1 MFSLVNVRHHVVAK
15 PKQRILCL
23 NQTTLH
29 CFVLSNITYE
39 YLKSGSPSCNE
50 AGNCPR
56 HLNVESR
63 KTRVFGTKCTASYRF
78 TIEKETEHKITKLIR
93 ETWVSGF
100 THKKSIYTQ
109 RQTTLMELSKHSDH
123 ANLGYNTQRRSNKY
137 QFDSVSFYPGLWCLT
152 PLSTLHPDFHTSEN
166 IIYIQ
171 T

>member
-1 MFSLVNVRHHVVAK
+1 MSDTTWSPSQSIVFFF
-15 PKQRILCL
+15 L

-39 YLKSGSPSCNE
+39 YLKSGSPPCSE

-63 KTRVFGTKCTASYRF
+63 KTRVFGTKFTASYSF
-78 TIEKETEHKITKLIR
+78 TFEKETKHKITKLIT

-109 RQTTLMELSKHSDH
+109 R
-123 ANLGYNTQRRSNKY
+123 
-137 QFDSVSFYPGLWCLT
+137 
-152 PLSTLHPDFHTSEN
+152 
-166 IIYIQ
+166 
-171 T
+171 